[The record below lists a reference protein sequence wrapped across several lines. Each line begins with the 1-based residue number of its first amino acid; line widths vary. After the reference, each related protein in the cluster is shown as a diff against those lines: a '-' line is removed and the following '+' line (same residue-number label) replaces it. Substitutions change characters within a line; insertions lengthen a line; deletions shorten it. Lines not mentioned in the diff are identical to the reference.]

1 MKTKLKIKVRNW
13 TTDDLAGVYDVQK
26 AAYSDLREKELCDMR
41 MLEMQLK
48 TFPQGQI
55 LAEADGRIIGYAAS
69 LIVQLDEDSPWYSYG
84 EITGVGTFS
93 THNPHG
99 DTLYGADIAVHPDY
113 WGENVAGKLYQGRK
127 RIMKRYNL
135 RCMVAGGR
143 IPGYAEHAGRISPE
157 EYIEKVKNGELKD
170 MALNA
175 HLKAG
180 YIVKG
185 VHLDYLSDRSSLNYA
200 TYLEMPNPHFNLE
213 KRKIAAMPIKR
224 PVRNVRI
231 CAAQYRM
238 RTIHSWEEFEKQVEF
253 FVASANEYHCHF
265 LLFPECFTAQ
275 LFSIMP
281 PEPDD
286 KKAFVQLAAYAD
298 QYIELFR
305 RLAEESQIYII
316 GGSHPVM
323 KGDKLYNVAHVFTPR
338 GNVYTQ
344 DKMHITPTER
354 SYWGI
359 TPGNRI
365 YVFNTDLARFAVFIC
380 YDIEFPEIA
389 RLATLA
395 GAEIIFVPFSTDE
408 RKAYMRVRYS
418 AHSRAIENMVYVALA
433 GNVGNLPQVKTFL
446 INYGQAAVLTPS
458 DFAFP
463 LNGIIAESEANLETV
478 VIADLDL
485 SKLSL
490 QRQTGTV
497 RPLRDRRSDLYE
509 LKARVPVNII
519 RAE

>member
-1 MKTKLKIKVRNW
+1 MKKKLSIKVRNW
-13 TTDDLAGVYDVQK
+13 TAKDLDAVYAVQQ
-26 AAYSDLREKELCDMR
+26 AAYSDLREKDLCDIR
-41 MLEMQLK
+41 LLEMQLNM
-48 TFPQGQI
+48 FPQGQI
-55 LAEADGRIIGYAAS
+55 LAEAEGRIIGYAAS
-69 LIVQLDEDSPWYSYG
+69 LIVALDEDSPWYSYN

-113 WGENVAGKLYQGRK
+113 WGMSVAGKLYQGRK

-143 IPGYAEHAGRISPE
+143 IPGYARHAGRISPE
-157 EYIEKVKNGELKD
+157 EYVEKVIRGELKD
-170 MALNA
+170 SALNA

-185 VHLDYLSDRSSLNYA
+185 VHMDYLSDRSSLNYA
-200 TYLEMPNPHFNLE
+200 TYLEMPNPHYNAE

-224 PVRNVRI
+224 PIRNIRV
-231 CAAQYRM
+231 CSAQYRM
-238 RTIHSWEEFEKQVEF
+238 RTIRSWDEFQKQVEF

-265 LLFPECFTAQ
+265 LLFPELFTVQ
-275 LFSIMP
+275 LFSIME
-281 PEPDD
+281 PEPDH
-286 KKAFVQLAAYAD
+286 KKAFRQLASYTD
-298 QYIELFR
+298 RYIEMFR
-305 RLAEESQIYII
+305 RLAVDSQLTII
-316 GGSHPVM
+316 GGSHPVLR
-323 KGDKLYNVAHVFTPR
+323 GDTLLNTAHIFTPR
-338 GNVYTQ
+338 GKVHTQ
-344 DKMHITPTER
+344 EKLHITPTER
-354 SYWGI
+354 NEWGI
-359 TPGNRI
+359 SPGDCI
-365 YVFNTDLARFAVFIC
+365 KVFKTDLARFSVLLC

-395 GAEIIFVPFSTDE
+395 GAEVLFVPFRTDE

-418 AHSRAIENMVYVALA
+418 AHARAIENMIYVALA
-433 GNVGNLPQVKTFL
+433 GNVGNLPQVKNFL

-463 LNGIIAESEANLETV
+463 LNGIISESEANTETI

-490 QRQTGTV
+490 QRETGSV
-497 RPLRDRRSDLYE
+497 RPLRDLRSDLFE
-509 LKARVPVNII
+509 LTAKVPVERIQT
-519 RAE
+519 E